1 MNKTYE
7 RVGDTGYVECNGL
20 KVSVKITDYKNSY
33 GKDRFEVTP
42 LQGSGR
48 VWTENVTS

>member
-1 MNKTYE
+1 MQKTYE

-20 KVSVKITDYKNSY
+20 TVSGKITDYKNSY

-48 VWTENVTS
+48 VWIENVTN